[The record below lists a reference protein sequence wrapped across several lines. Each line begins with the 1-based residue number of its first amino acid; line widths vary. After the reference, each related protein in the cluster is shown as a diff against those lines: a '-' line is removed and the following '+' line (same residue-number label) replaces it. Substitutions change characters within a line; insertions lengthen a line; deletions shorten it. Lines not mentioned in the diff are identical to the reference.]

1 MVLNAKTGQLKD
13 DAELLYDITSRKWS
27 AAVMKSGITEKIYE
41 ENLIEYM
48 ARVNMTPRDK
58 EIVQIYLSEKPTYR
72 ELGERYGLSHE
83 RIRQLL
89 TKFARK
95 AHHYYSLDQKMK

>member
-1 MVLNAKTGQLKD
+1 
-13 DAELLYDITSRKWS
+13 
-27 AAVMKSGITEKIYE
+27 MKSDIIEKIYE

-48 ARVNMTPRDK
+48 DRVNMTPRDK

-72 ELGERYGLSHE
+72 ELGDRYGLSHE

-89 TKFARK
+89 IKFARK
-95 AHHYYSLDQKMK
+95 AHHYYNIDHK